1 MQPSERTPLAD
12 CYQIGDLLVD
22 TAEQSVRRDGVEL
35 PLPRLSYELLLALIR
50 AHPRML
56 TNDDLLTRVWTP
68 AIVNPET
75 VSQRVKLLRYAL
87 GDDDA
92 QNPRYIARVRGRG
105 YRLTSPVTLHESAP
119 TTMPPSPTRETAESP
134 QPKTTAVRHPT
145 KRPLI
150 LTSVAAVTLLAI
162 GFAAWYWQTR
172 QYTSSSAQ
180 PSMAVAAL
188 AGRPSAKVPKSI
200 AVLPFLDLT
209 EKRDEAYFADGMT
222 EEVTSLLSQVAD
234 LRVSAR
240 TSAFYF
246 KDHSRSVG
254 EIGNALGVA
263 NVLEGSVRKSG
274 NRVRITVQLI
284 RTDTGF
290 HVWSASYERPADDL
304 FGTQTEIATSV
315 VSHLQATFAA
325 DSNRHDTLG
334 DNPRARNLLLQ
345 ASAELAGATPA
356 GSHDGIKHIQE
367 ALAADPQFSL
377 AWAVLANARLD
388 SSFLEDVPPSRAIT
402 LARQAVDRALAIDP
416 RLPFAHAINGRVLF
430 AEWKVRDAVS
440 EVHAALEADP
450 NSWPAMLVLEQL
462 ESFRGN
468 HEEAVRVAREAIAR
482 DPLNPLCYQVEA
494 GTLVDAGHYQE
505 AVEALRAALAL
516 NPGAKYYRFG
526 LATAQIAAGDATA
539 ALASVESSHNEGE
552 RGLLRPVILD
562 MLGRHTEADREQA
575 EAERKYPDEPY
586 ELALLYAY
594 RADADRAMPLLER
607 IYQTRGLLPP
617 KLQNDPLMRNLR
629 SDPRFQA
636 LTRRINIPE

>member
-22 TAEQSVRRDGVEL
+22 TAEQSVRRSGVEL

-56 TNDDLLTRVWTP
+56 SNDDLLTSVWTP

-87 GDDDA
+87 GDDDV

-105 YRLTSPVTLHESAP
+105 YRLIAPVTLHASASSPMTMKP
-119 TTMPPSPTRETAESP
+119 TQVPAESP
-134 QPKTTAVRHPT
+134 QPTAPAIRPPT
-145 KRPLI
+145 RRPLI
-150 LTSVAAVTLLAI
+150 ITGRAAVALATI
-162 GFAAWYWQTR
+162 GFAAWWQAR
-172 QYTSSSAQ
+172 HYTSSSPP

-188 AGRPSAKVPKSI
+188 AGKTSAKVPKSI

-209 EKRDEAYFADGMT
+209 EKRDEAFFADGMT
-222 EEVTSLLSQVAD
+222 EEITSLLSQAAD

-246 KDHSRSVG
+246 KDHPMSVG
-254 EIGNALGVA
+254 DIGNALGVA

-290 HVWSASYERPADDL
+290 HTWSASYERPADDL
-304 FGTQTEIATSV
+304 FGTQTEIANSV
-315 VSHLQATFAA
+315 VSHLQATFDV
-325 DSNRHDTLG
+325 DSNRHDPLG
-334 DNPRARNLLLQ
+334 NNPKARNLLLQ
-345 ASAELAGATPA
+345 ASAELGAATPA
-356 GSHDGIKHIQE
+356 GSHDGIKHLQE
-367 ALAADPQFSL
+367 ALAADPQFAL

-388 SSFLEDVPPSRAIT
+388 SSFLEDVPPSQAIE

-416 RLPFAHAINGRVLF
+416 GLPFAHAINARVLF
-430 AEWKVRDAVS
+430 GEWNVREAVS
-440 EVHAALEADP
+440 EVHRALEADP

-468 HEEAVRVAREAIAR
+468 HEEAVRVAREAVAR
-482 DPLNPLCYQVEA
+482 DPLNPLCFLVEA
-494 GTLVDAGHYQE
+494 GTLLAAGHYQD
-505 AVEALRAALAL
+505 AVEAYRGALAL
-516 NPGAKYYRFG
+516 NPGATYYRFG
-526 LATAQIAAGDATA
+526 LAAAQIAAGDATA
-539 ALASVESSHNEGE
+539 ALTSIESSHDDLQ

-575 EAERKYPDEPY
+575 EAERKYPDEPH

-607 IYQTRGLLPP
+607 FYKTRGLGPPP
-617 KLQNDPLMRNLR
+617 KLEYDPLLRNLR

-636 LTRRINIPE
+636 LTRQINIPD